1 MNILLVYPT
10 FPDSYWSF
18 RHALGLENRRSAFPP
33 LRGNWLC
40 EMPETLQLHATA

>member
-1 MNILLVYPT
+1 MNVLLVYPT

-33 LRGNWLC
+33 WAC
-40 EMPETLQLHATA
+40 